1 MGALVCARVAIR
13 IEAGAASCGAVLV
26 HAGSLSHSLA
36 RFLSRSHRVLIAAAT
51 GEGAAH
57 TQKIPAPVVGAGGK
71 GERGRCGGRSEGYRV
86 CRGEQRSRAE
96 LSGARAWRAVPGI
109 AKINTH
115 PYSFELASRTRQ
127 HVRSDTAPCKA
138 DSPCVPL
145 SRECGEAQEKGKE
158 NQTNSGQT
166 ESARTANRYIPSLSS
181 SSPGHT
187 VCVGRD
193 RVIIIIAASTVRS
206 CKWR

>member
-1 MGALVCARVAIR
+1 MCACVSRYESKPAQPV
-13 IEAGAASCGAVLV
+13 AVLCWWMR
-26 HAGSLSHSLA
+26 ALSLTRSLA
-36 RFLSRSHRVLIAAAT
+36 RFLSRSRRVLIAAAT

-138 DSPCVPL
+138 DSPCVCL
-145 SRECGEAQEKGKE
+145 SLASVERLRKKGKKIK
-158 NQTNSGQT
+158 Q
-166 ESARTANRYIPSLSS
+166 IPDR
-181 SSPGHT
+181 PRAPVQRIDTYRRCRRRRHQDIQCVWVGT
-187 VCVGRD
+187 V
-193 RVIIIIAASTVRS
+193 S
-206 CKWR
+206 